1 MTKSAIQKA
10 PNTRRAL
17 SLRKQS
23 KFLEL
28 LAQTGKVADSA
39 RAVGFTST
47 SYLNKLRQDD
57 EDFADAWS
65 NAIVAAGDVLEQEA
79 IRRAH
84 DGVMD
89 PVYYKGEVVGH
100 KLLYSDQL
108 LMFLLRGTRP
118 EKYNQGASGGANVNI
133 KFGVAVL
140 PMTAPSADE
149 WEAKAISMHDGQ
161 EVISLE
167 DKPEGNDRIVPV
179 AVKRGD

>member
-1 MTKSAIQKA
+1 MTENTTIA
-10 PNTRRAL
+10 PANTRKRL

-23 KFLEL
+23 KFLDI
-28 LAQTGKVADSA
+28 LAQTGKVAESA

-47 SYLNKLRQDD
+47 AFLHKVRRED
-57 EDFADAWS
+57 EDFAEAWDQAV
-65 NAIVAAGDVLEQEA
+65 NAAGDVLEEEA

-84 DGVMD
+84 EGVMD

-118 EKYNQGASGGANVNI
+118 DKYNQHGGGTQVNV

-140 PMTAPSADE
+140 PMTAPTEAE
-149 WEAKAISMHDGQ
+149 WEAKAIAMHNEQ
-161 EVISLE
+161 EVISLTE
-167 DKPEGNDRIVPV
+167 EEENAAPTPLSL
-179 AVKRGD
+179 KRGN